1 MARFHLWLTTLIAV
15 YHLSVVAQLPTW
27 FGVFIPDQVHEA
39 VSILSALVL
48 LFVFQPKDR
57 RFADRALLVSA
68 VAGGGFVVL
77 FHDRVLEYSLFGF
90 MDRAGTVVALLLA
103 VPLLLAARRVA
114 GWALPAIILFF
125 VLMTMFQRFLPGI
138 LYGAGFPID
147 RVLFSMYVGD
157 AGIFGPP
164 LRIAANIVIVY
175 LIFGALMDRAGAGKW
190 FMDLSLALTGWSRGG
205 PAKAAVVAS
214 AMFGSISGS
223 PSGNAATTG
232 VFTIP
237 MMKSIGYSATF
248 AAAVEAVASTG
259 GMILPPVMAAI
270 AFLMATWIEVPYTEV
285 VYAAALPAALYF
297 LIVFISVWGLAS
309 FYNAADM
316 YRGLRDLWHCWEQD
330 LGDGQG
336 SDAGVAAFIV
346 PFAFVLNSGLLLVG
360 DMGAIAR
367 AIVTSVLG
375 ATLVAVGVR
384 GYAFGVLPA
393 ASRCVV
399 LVASFLLIAPGSYAP
414 VAGLALAGAALLHQ
428 RISIHA
434 KKT

>member
-1 MARFHLWLTTLIAV
+1 
-15 YHLSVVAQLPTW
+15 
-27 FGVFIPDQVHEA
+27 
-39 VSILSALVL
+39 VS
-48 LFVFQPKDR
+48 PR
-57 RFADRALLVSA
+57 
-68 VAGGGFVVL
+68 
-77 FHDRVLEYSLFGF
+77 
-90 MDRAGTVVALLLA
+90 
-103 VPLLLAARRVA
+103 AARRIGLKVDFECGATAEVA
-114 GWALPAIILFF
+114 
-125 VLMTMFQRFLPGI
+125 VVYEKQ
-138 LYGAGFPID
+138 
-147 RVLFSMYVGD
+147 
-157 AGIFGPP
+157 
-164 LRIAANIVIVY
+164 IVIVY
-175 LIFGALMDRAGAGKW
+175 LIFGALMGHAGAGKW

-336 SDAGVAAFIV
+336 SDATGSCRVHRTVRLRPEFGAVARRRY
-346 PFAFVLNSGLLLVG
+346 GCY
-360 DMGAIAR
+360 R
-367 AIVTSVLG
+367 
-375 ATLVAVGVR
+375 
-384 GYAFGVLPA
+384 
-393 ASRCVV
+393 
-399 LVASFLLIAPGSYAP
+399 
-414 VAGLALAGAALLHQ
+414 
-428 RISIHA
+428 
-434 KKT
+434 